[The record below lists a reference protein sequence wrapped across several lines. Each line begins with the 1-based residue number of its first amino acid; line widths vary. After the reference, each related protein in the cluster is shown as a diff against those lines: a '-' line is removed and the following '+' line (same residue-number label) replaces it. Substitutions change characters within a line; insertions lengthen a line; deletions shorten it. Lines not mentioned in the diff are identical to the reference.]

1 VIASVAAAAA
11 WSGAPLRAAF
21 TPGGSATY
29 IERVAAA
36 PGSAGVGM
44 AQNPEVL
51 STGVLNT
58 GILVVFWAG
67 LELGRRPMAA
77 FIDMTLGGVAR
88 R

>member
-1 VIASVAAAAA
+1 
-11 WSGAPLRAAF
+11 
-21 TPGGSATY
+21 
-29 IERVAAA
+29 
-36 PGSAGVGM
+36 M

-67 LELGRRPMAA
+67 LELGRRPMSA